1 MVLKEER
8 YVYTSYSISF
18 TLQLH
23 FNVRK
28 MQQCGFVYLFLLLY
42 PPFLVCKVFFVCVNM
57 LASMSSFCYMCI
69 CVEVYVSP

>member
-1 MVLKEER
+1 MVLKEKER
-8 YVYTSYSISF
+8 YVYISYSISF

-28 MQQCGFVYLFLLLY
+28 MQQCGFVYFYIL
-42 PPFLVCKVFFVCVNM
+42 PFLVCEMFFVCVNM

>member
-1 MVLKEER
+1 MVLKEKER
-8 YVYTSYSISF
+8 YVYISYSISF

-28 MQQCGFVYLFLLLY
+28 MQQCGFVYFYILL
-42 PPFLVCKVFFVCVNM
+42 FLVCKMFFVCVNM

>member
-8 YVYTSYSISF
+8 YVYISYSISF

-42 PPFLVCKVFFVCVNM
+42 PPFLVCKVFWCV
-57 LASMSSFCYMCI
+57 
-69 CVEVYVSP
+69 

>member
-1 MVLKEER
+1 MCTFLIL
-8 YVYTSYSISF
+8 YLL

-42 PPFLVCKVFFVCVNM
+42 PPFLVCKVFFGVCEHVSKYVKF
-57 LASMSSFCYMCI
+57 LLHVHMCGSI
-69 CVEVYVSP
+69 C